1 MLDTSHTDEACVK
14 VPSFQKITFYKHQI
28 KCHIMTL
35 CFYILIYL
43 KVLLTAMMQD
53 KIKSKSFAAI
63 RIFVSVLYMQE
74 DNNLNNRNSAFVCNL
89 HTNFVL
95 LQLRY
100 YQQHGIEIFSD
111 YLDQILDS
119 DKL

>member
-1 MLDTSHTDEACVK
+1 
-14 VPSFQKITFYKHQI
+14 
-28 KCHIMTL
+28 MTL

-53 KIKSKSFAAI
+53 KIIKVKSVAAI

-111 YLDQILDS
+111 YLGQIQDS
-119 DKL
+119 DKF

>member
-1 MLDTSHTDEACVK
+1 M
-14 VPSFQKITFYKHQI
+14 
-28 KCHIMTL
+28 
-35 CFYILIYL
+35 
-43 KVLLTAMMQD
+43 
-53 KIKSKSFAAI
+53 
-63 RIFVSVLYMQE
+63 SVLYMQE

-100 YQQHGIEIFSD
+100 YQRHGIEIFSD
-111 YLDQILDS
+111 YLGQILDS

>member
-1 MLDTSHTDEACVK
+1 
-14 VPSFQKITFYKHQI
+14 
-28 KCHIMTL
+28 
-35 CFYILIYL
+35 
-43 KVLLTAMMQD
+43 MMQD

-63 RIFVSVLYMQE
+63 RIFVSVFYMQE

>member
-1 MLDTSHTDEACVK
+1 MCKGTL
-14 VPSFQKITFYKHQI
+14 FQKVTLYKHQI
-28 KCHIMTL
+28 
-35 CFYILIYL
+35 
-43 KVLLTAMMQD
+43 V
-53 KIKSKSFAAI
+53 KSVAAI

-111 YLDQILDS
+111 YLGQILDS

>member
-1 MLDTSHTDEACVK
+1 
-14 VPSFQKITFYKHQI
+14 
-28 KCHIMTL
+28 MTL

-53 KIKSKSFAAI
+53 KIVKSIAAL

-74 DNNLNNRNSAFVCNL
+74 DSNLNNRNSAFACNL
-89 HTNFVL
+89 QTNFVL

-100 YQQHGIEIFSD
+100 YQQHGIEVFSD
-111 YLDQILDS
+111 YLGQILDS

>member
-1 MLDTSHTDEACVK
+1 
-14 VPSFQKITFYKHQI
+14 
-28 KCHIMTL
+28 MTL

-53 KIKSKSFAAI
+53 KIKCVAAI
-63 RIFVSVLYMQE
+63 RIFVFVLYMQE

-95 LQLRY
+95 LQLHY

-111 YLDQILDS
+111 YLGQILDS

>member
-1 MLDTSHTDEACVK
+1 
-14 VPSFQKITFYKHQI
+14 
-28 KCHIMTL
+28 MTL

-53 KIKSKSFAAI
+53 QNSVKKVAAI

-111 YLDQILDS
+111 Y
-119 DKL
+119 